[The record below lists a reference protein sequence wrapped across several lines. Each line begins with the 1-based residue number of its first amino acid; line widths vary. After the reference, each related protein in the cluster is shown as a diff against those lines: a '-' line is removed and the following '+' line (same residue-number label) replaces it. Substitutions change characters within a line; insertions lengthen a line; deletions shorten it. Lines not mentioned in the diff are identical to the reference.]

1 MAEEPLRGSY
11 AIKYYVCMH
20 VRMYVCMYESIPFS
34 IFQTHE
40 RTLEDETNGC
50 DI

>member
-11 AIKYYVCMH
+11 AIKYYVC
-20 VRMYVCMYESIPFS
+20 MYVCMYESIPFS

-40 RTLEDETNGC
+40 RMLEDETNGC